1 MNRNQKI
8 AIGCGAAGCLGLI
21 FLVIVGGAV
30 AFYYTGRLSRTSSGD
45 TNFNYNFNSN
55 LNSNS
60 NANLNSN
67 SSSNAN
73 DDRTPDTSTSLSDDD
88 KHKLF
93 QAVATTNDSELMH
106 KVWKKLGLMDAD
118 NTPNENYAQF
128 AREHIAW
135 LFKNSDFLKEVDT
148 PDKARAYVNEH
159 IED

>member
-8 AIGCGAAGCLGLI
+8 AIGCGGAGCLGLI
-21 FLVIVGGAV
+21 FLVVVCGV
-30 AFYYTGRLSRTSSGD
+30 AFYYYSGRLSRTSASD

-55 LNSNS
+55 HNSNS
-60 NANLNSN
+60 NSDSNST
-67 SSSNAN
+67 SSSNTN
-73 DDRTPDTSTSLSDDD
+73 EDRTPDTSTS
-88 KHKLF
+88 
-93 QAVATTNDSELMH
+93 TNDSELMH

-135 LFKNSDFLKEVDT
+135 LFRNSDFLKEVDT

>member
-30 AFYYTGRLSRTSSGD
+30 AYYYTGRLSRTSASD
-45 TNFNYNFNSN
+45 TNFNYDSNSN

-60 NANLNSN
+60 NYRNSN

-93 QAVATTNDSELMH
+93 QAVAATNDSELMH
-106 KVWKKLGLMDAD
+106 RVWKKLGLMDAD

-128 AREHIAW
+128 ARDHIAW

>member
-8 AIGCGAAGCLGLI
+8 AIGCGGAGCLGLI
-21 FLVIVGGAV
+21 FLVVVCGV
-30 AFYYTGRLSRTSSGD
+30 AFYYYSGRLSRTSSSD
-45 TNFNYNFNSN
+45 TNFNYDSNSN

-60 NANLNSN
+60 NYRNSN

-73 DDRTPDTSTSLSDDD
+73 EDRTPDTSTSLSDDD

-93 QAVATTNDSELMH
+93 QAAAATNDSELMH

-128 AREHIAW
+128 ARDHIAW
-135 LFKNSDFLKEVDT
+135 LFRNSDFLKEVDT

>member
-8 AIGCGAAGCLGLI
+8 AIGCGGAGCLGLI
-21 FLVIVGGAV
+21 FLVVVGAV
-30 AFYYTGRLSRTSSGD
+30 AFYYSGRLSRTSSSD
-45 TNFNYNFNSN
+45 TNFNHNFNSN

-60 NANLNSN
+60 NYRNSN

-73 DDRTPDTSTSLSDDD
+73 DDRTPDITTSLSDDD

-93 QAVATTNDSELMH
+93 QAVAVTSDSDLMH

-135 LFKNSDFLKEVDT
+135 LFKNSDFLQEVNT

-159 IED
+159 IND

>member
-21 FLVIVGGAV
+21 VLVVVCGV
-30 AFYYTGRLSRTSSGD
+30 AFYYYSGRLSRTSASD
-45 TNFNYNFNSN
+45 TNFNYDSNSN

-60 NANLNSN
+60 NYRNSN

-73 DDRTPDTSTSLSDDD
+73 EDRTPDTSTSLSDDD

-93 QAVATTNDSELMH
+93 QAVAATNDSDLMH

-128 AREHIAW
+128 AKDHIAW
-135 LFKNSDFLKEVDT
+135 LFTNADFLKEVNT
-148 PDKARAYVNEH
+148 PEKARAYVNEH

>member
-8 AIGCGAAGCLGLI
+8 AIGCGGAGCLGLI
-21 FLVIVGGAV
+21 FLVVVCGV
-30 AFYYTGRLSRTSSGD
+30 AFYYYSGRLSRTSSSD
-45 TNFNYNFNSN
+45 TNFNYDSNSN

-60 NANLNSN
+60 NYRNSN

-73 DDRTPDTSTSLSDDD
+73 EDRTPDTSTSLSDDD

-93 QAVATTNDSELMH
+93 QAAAATNDSELMH

-128 AREHIAW
+128 ARY
-135 LFKNSDFLKEVDT
+135 S
-148 PDKARAYVNEH
+148 
-159 IED
+159 

>member
-8 AIGCGAAGCLGLI
+8 AIGCGGAGCLGLI
-21 FLVIVGGAV
+21 FLVVVGGV
-30 AFYYTGRLSRTSSGD
+30 ALYYYSGRFSRTSSSD

-55 LNSNS
+55 SSSNR
-60 NANLNSN
+60 NSN

-93 QAVATTNDSELMH
+93 QAVAATNDSDLMH

-128 AREHIAW
+128 ARDHIAW
-135 LFKNSDFLKEVDT
+135 LFRNSDFLKEVDT

-159 IED
+159 IDD